1 MRLLVTGA
9 SGLLGACFLL
19 EQSQRFSIVAAFH
32 QHPLIPGPYEL
43 LPLDITQPEAVLAA
57 FRQARPD
64 AVIHTAA
71 LTNVDTCEERPAD
84 AERIN
89 VQGASAVTA
98 AAQAVGAALIHISTD
113 YVFDGMT
120 GHYTEEDP
128 PHPLGVYARSKRAGE
143 EAVLARCP
151 GATVV
156 RTTLYGWNGRAKQ
169 SFAERVLEGVSGGRP
184 VTAFTDMYWSP
195 ILANDLTDALGRAVE
210 QPTPG
215 IFHVAGRERCSR
227 YEFAC
232 AVATTFGTDPLAVRT
247 GRLAEASLKAPR
259 PPDASLDVS
268 KYERTFGVTLP
279 TLAQGLARLR
289 RLRDAGYPDRVK
301 RLLA

>member
-9 SGLLGACFLL
+9 SGLLGACVVL
-19 EQSQRFSIVAAFH
+19 EQSPRFSIVAAFH
-32 QHPLIPGPYEL
+32 EHPLVPGPYEL
-43 LPLDITQPEAVLAA
+43 LPLDITQPDAVLAA
-57 FRQARPD
+57 FQQARPD
-64 AVIHTAA
+64 LVVHTAA
-71 LTNVDTCEERPAD
+71 LTNVDLCEERPAD

-89 VQGASAVTA
+89 VQGASAVA
-98 AAQAVGAALIHISTD
+98 AAAEAVGAALIHMSTD

-120 GHYTEEDP
+120 GRYTEEDP
-128 PHPLGVYARSKRAGE
+128 PHPLGVYARTKRAGE

-195 ILANDLTDALGRAVE
+195 TLANDLADALVRLIE
-210 QPTPG
+210 RPMPG

-232 AVATTFGTDPLAVRT
+232 AVATAFSHDPALVCT

-279 TLAQGLARLR
+279 TLAEGLARFR
-289 RLRDAGYPDRVK
+289 RLRDAGYPARVTS
-301 RLLA
+301 LLA

>member
-1 MRLLVTGA
+1 MRFLVTGA
-9 SGLLGACFLL
+9 SGLLGACVVL
-19 EQSQRFSIVAAFH
+19 EQSLRCSIIAAFH
-32 QHPLIPGPYEL
+32 QHPVVSGPYEL
-43 LPLDITQPEAVLAA
+43 LSLDITQPGAVLAA

-64 AVIHTAA
+64 VVVHTAA
-71 LTNVDTCEERPAD
+71 LTNVDICEERPAD

-89 VQGASAVTA
+89 VQGASAVAA
-98 AAQAVGAALIHISTD
+98 AAQAVGATLIHMSTD
-113 YVFDGMT
+113 YVFDGLK
-120 GHYTEEDP
+120 GRYTEEDP
-128 PHPLGVYARSKRAGE
+128 PHPLGVYARTKRAGE
-143 EAVLARCP
+143 EVVLARCP

-195 ILANDLTDALGRAVE
+195 ILANDLADALGRLVE
-210 QPTPG
+210 RPTPG

-232 AVATTFGTDPLAVRT
+232 AVATAFGHDPSAVRT
-247 GRLAEASLKAPR
+247 GRLAEASLTAPR

-279 TLAQGLARLR
+279 TLVEGLARLR
-289 RLRDAGYPDRVK
+289 CLRDAGYPARVK
-301 RLLA
+301 SLLA